1 MSEKQFLNYFDGTIK
16 INQKLTIHTN
26 KLKFKELRKMT
37 KKLIHSS
44 YLQYNLTEDEAIT
57 CNSRKMKNHCYCAAA
72 QGIRNFVRWQSR
84 EIHKNTRSTAQF
96 GRNLTEYM
104 SVQHIWNLSG
114 DDKLAIYLETLSL
127 KRENVPVPG
136 VLRLLLRKTG
146 HWPVHD
152 MKIFAIGTCTFL
164 SSLLL
169 EEQMMISDL
178 KKKNCGREYQV
189 QTRSQNKRWFWT
201 QNRQV

>member
-57 CNSRKMKNHCYCAAA
+57 CNSRKMKNHCYCPAA

-84 EIHKNTRSTAQF
+84 KFTKTHEVPHNSAEILLNTCQF
-96 GRNLTEYM
+96 NIFETYLGMINLQFILKLCHWNEKTSQYPVFLDYYCEKLGTGQCM
-104 SVQHIWNLSG
+104 IWKSLP
-114 DDKLAIYLETLSL
+114 LA
-127 KRENVPVPG
+127 RA
-136 VLRLLLRKTG
+136 
-146 HWPVHD
+146 H
-152 MKIFAIGTCTFL
+152 
-164 SSLLL
+164 
-169 EEQMMISDL
+169 
-178 KKKNCGREYQV
+178 
-189 QTRSQNKRWFWT
+189 FWAHCC
-201 QNRQV
+201 